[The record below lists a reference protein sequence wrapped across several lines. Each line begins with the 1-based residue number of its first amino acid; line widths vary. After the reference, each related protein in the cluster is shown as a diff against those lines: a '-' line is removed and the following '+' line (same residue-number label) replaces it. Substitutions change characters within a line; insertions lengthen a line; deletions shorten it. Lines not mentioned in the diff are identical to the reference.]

1 MLCPITFPLSCAAV
15 CKKTEAKG
23 YKYMAQD
30 LAHKRPW
37 LLASLLAGL
46 SFPATWLFLPLEGS
60 LYALI
65 WKMAAVGFLV
75 PFALR
80 RHHEG
85 EFVFL
90 ALMLAL
96 YALGDGLIGLSMV
109 AGAVSFAAGH
119 LVAIAIYFRHRRV
132 GAVFS
137 QRLLAAC
144 LFLLTPV
151 IAYFLPGNSE
161 EGLQFAGYSTILG
174 AMAAMAWSSNFP
186 GYRVGVGAFFLVIS
200 DLLIA
205 ARLGPLANSE
215 ITSIAIWYLYY
226 FGVLMIAIGIA
237 QTLVKRGHFPHGE
250 E

>member
-1 MLCPITFPLSCAAV
+1 
-15 CKKTEAKG
+15 
-23 YKYMAQD
+23 MAQD

-85 EFVFL
+85 EFALL
-90 ALMLAL
+90 ALVLAL
-96 YALGDGLIGLSMV
+96 YALGDGLIELSMV
-109 AGAVSFAAGH
+109 AGALSFAAGH
-119 LVAIAIYFRHRRV
+119 LAAIAIYFRHRRV

-137 QRLLAAC
+137 QKFLALC

-151 IAYFLPGNSE
+151 IAYFMPGNSE
-161 EGLQFAGYSTILG
+161 EGLQVAAYSVILG

-186 GYRVGVGAFFLVIS
+186 RYRVGVGAVFFVIS
-200 DLLIA
+200 DLLIF

-215 ITSIAIWYLYY
+215 LTSLAIWYLYY